1 MSTELGKVNSIES
14 ADQYSNPRDIHV
26 TSFWGGHINKECI
39 QLTIGS
45 VYCQLDK
52 KGVKKLRKLLKQKK

>member
-1 MSTELGKVNSIES
+1 MSEYIGKVKSIET
-14 ADQYSNPRDIHV
+14 ADRYSEPRDIHV

-52 KGVKKLRKLLKQKK
+52 KGVKKLRKLLK